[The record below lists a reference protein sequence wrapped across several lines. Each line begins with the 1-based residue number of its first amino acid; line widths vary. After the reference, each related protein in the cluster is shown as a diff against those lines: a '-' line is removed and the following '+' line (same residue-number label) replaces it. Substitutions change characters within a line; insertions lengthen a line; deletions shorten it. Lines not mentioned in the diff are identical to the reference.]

1 MSKPKTWCYI
11 CLSFPH
17 FYLSQILIPRTHIQ
31 YQSPFPHVYFQP
43 ESSLWTPKRHP
54 NTFLISLPVW
64 PISVS
69 RSHYSELF
77 TWSQTCSKPHYSLIQ
92 LLRPKRFASSLTF
105 IKKITITCST
115 LKKHPEFCHLLAS
128 PLLICIR
135 VQLCLTLW
143 YLIGFPRQEY
153 WHELPFPPPGD
164 LPDAGNQTQV
174 SCIAGGLFTT
184 EPPGKHHPPPLLSP
198 NPSHHDLLFPFL
210 LVPAQ

>member
-105 IKKITITCST
+105 IKKNNYYLLYLEKTSRILSPLSIPAANLHTCSVVSDSLIPYGISQARILTWVAISSSRRPSWRRESNPSLLHCRRT
-115 LKKHPEFCHLLAS
+115 LYHWAS
-128 PLLICIR
+128 
-135 VQLCLTLW
+135 
-143 YLIGFPRQEY
+143 GEA
-153 WHELPFPPPGD
+153 PPP
-164 LPDAGNQTQV
+164 
-174 SCIAGGLFTT
+174 TT
-184 EPPGKHHPPPLLSP
+184 A
-198 NPSHHDLLFPFL
+198 
-210 LVPAQ
+210 VP